1 MSGVIIS
8 VFSLSFMISVV
19 DLVWHGF
26 QEPNWLNHRY
36 SFMLS
41 FLMLVMAYKAF
52 NDIEEISGKVHLT
65 TAAFIFFFLVVAQKY
80 TFASYDKEKGAPLD
94 PFQTIGFTLVCIAV
108 YLIILGVY
116 KKAINK
122 KSIGL
127 ILALVVSIEMFGN
140 GLSNTVGLGKD
151 VIYSSYSSYNDF
163 MNKMR
168 PIVDK
173 VQEMDPSFYR
183 MEKINHRRT
192 NDNMALSIRGLSNS
206 SSTLNKE
213 TVAFLNNF
221 GYSSA
226 AHKSTYYGGNI
237 LNDSLLGLRYI
248 IADND
253 DPDESR
259 NENDSIKSTLE
270 RYYELYT
277 YDDNYNVYYN
287 PYALSLAYAV
297 SSGISEFEFVN
308 DSGKNIFH
316 NPYDR
321 LNAIITAMLGSEE
334 EVKVFVPIDRVS
346 TDTKNCDTGYIDSH
360 IKYSPESKDSSAF
373 VTYSFVT
380 DRAGDVY
387 FYLPSSYP
395 REVELTL
402 NGDSYGTFY
411 GSDRSRSL
419 LLGYF
424 EEGEEIT
431 LKMKLKSTVL
441 YVKDDVNSFY
451 YIDDDVLKNSMNAL
465 SKTQLVIDDDYS
477 ENHITGSI
485 TTVLDKQTILTTIA
499 YDRGW
504 KVKVDGKEVETYKSL
519 DALVTFDIDE
529 AGEHSIEF
537 IYCPDVY
544 VYGMIGSGM
553 FILLFAA
560 LVVFE
565 KPIYSFIY
573 RKLYDEGEED
583 KNKDE
588 EDELDEDFLS
598 GASCED
604 SQ

>member
-1 MSGVIIS
+1 
-8 VFSLSFMISVV
+8 
-19 DLVWHGF
+19 
-26 QEPNWLNHRY
+26 
-36 SFMLS
+36 
-41 FLMLVMAYKAF
+41 
-52 NDIEEISGKVHLT
+52 
-65 TAAFIFFFLVVAQKY
+65 
-80 TFASYDKEKGAPLD
+80 
-94 PFQTIGFTLVCIAV
+94 
-108 YLIILGVY
+108 
-116 KKAINK
+116 
-122 KSIGL
+122 
-127 ILALVVSIEMFGN
+127 
-140 GLSNTVGLGKD
+140 
-151 VIYSSYSSYNDF
+151 
-163 MNKMR
+163 
-168 PIVDK
+168 
-173 VQEMDPSFYR
+173 
-183 MEKINHRRT
+183 
-192 NDNMALSIRGLSNS
+192 MALSIRGLSNS